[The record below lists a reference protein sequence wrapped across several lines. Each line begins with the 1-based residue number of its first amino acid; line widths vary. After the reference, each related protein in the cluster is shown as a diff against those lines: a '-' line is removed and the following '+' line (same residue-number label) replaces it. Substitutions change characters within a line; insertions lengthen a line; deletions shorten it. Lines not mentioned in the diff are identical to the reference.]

1 MISGLVILFV
11 CQLLGE
17 GIAIL
22 LNLPIPGPVIGMIL
36 LFAGLLVTDRS
47 PKTQSDELRSDHVP
61 SSTARFP
68 GLEKA
73 AQGML
78 EYLALMFVPAGT
90 GIITYMSLIQAEG
103 LALTLT
109 LVISTALTL
118 IVTGGVLQLITKN
131 RSQPTAQKEELT

>member
-36 LFAGLLVTDRS
+36 LFAGLLVTDQS
-47 PKTQSDELRSDHVP
+47 PETYPDKLRSDNDQV
-61 SSTARFP
+61 STTRFP

-73 AQGML
+73 AQGIL

-109 LVISTALTL
+109 LIISTALTL
-118 IVTGGVLQLITKN
+118 VVTGGVLQLITKN
-131 RSQPTAQKEELT
+131 RSRPGAPEENLT